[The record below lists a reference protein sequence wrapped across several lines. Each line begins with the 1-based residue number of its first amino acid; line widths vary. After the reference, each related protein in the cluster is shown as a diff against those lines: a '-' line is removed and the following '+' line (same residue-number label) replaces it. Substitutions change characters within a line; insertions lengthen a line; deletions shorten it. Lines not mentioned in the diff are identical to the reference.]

1 MPNNINAILLAAK
14 ELVPVV
20 VIDDAKD
27 AVPLSQAITKAGGR
41 FIEITLRTP
50 AAVDA
55 IKNIKQQNPDI
66 IVGAGTVLSVADA
79 QKAIDA
85 GADFL
90 VSPGFDK
97 EVVLYAQKQNK
108 LMIPGTITPSE
119 VQQAIGLG
127 LEILKFFPAQNAGG
141 AAMIKAFGSVYPN
154 IKFMP
159 TGGINVQNIGEYIA
173 CANIGCIGG
182 SWVCTKEDIAQGKFA
197 DITQKLAEANKLF

>member
-1 MPNNINAILLAAK
+1 MPNDINIILLNAK
-14 ELVPVV
+14 ELIPVV

-27 AVPLSQAITKAGGR
+27 AAPLSQAITQAGGK

-55 IKNIKQQNPDI
+55 IKNIKTQNPDI
-66 IVGAGTVLSVADA
+66 IVGAGTVLSVDDA

-97 EVVLYAQKQNK
+97 EVVIYAQKQNK

-119 VQQAIGLG
+119 VQQAIALG

-154 IKFMP
+154 VKFMP
-159 TGGINVQNIGEYIA
+159 TGGINTQNIGEYIA
-173 CANIGCIGG
+173 LANIGCIGG
-182 SWVCTKEDIAQGKFA
+182 SWVCTKEDITQGNFA
-197 DITQKLAEANKLF
+197 DITQKLVEANRLF